1 MAKEVTK
8 KDGTKEPFDAGKIR
22 KSIAAATQRT
32 NLSEERKDEVIK
44 QVAAIVIQMAEGR
57 EEIATSEIRE
67 KILSELDSIE
77 PAISAAWRAYD
88 REKKG
93 A

>member
-77 PAISAAWRAYD
+77 PAISAAWRVYD